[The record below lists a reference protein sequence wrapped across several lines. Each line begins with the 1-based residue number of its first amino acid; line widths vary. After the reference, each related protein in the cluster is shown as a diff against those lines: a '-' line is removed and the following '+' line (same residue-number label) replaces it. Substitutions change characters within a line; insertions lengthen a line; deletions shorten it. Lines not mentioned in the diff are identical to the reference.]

1 MAQPVVNAGP
11 NESAV
16 QRRRKSLVPWKR
28 GATILLVE
36 DDAELR
42 RLIARTLRRDGYQ
55 VVECEN
61 GDAALDW
68 LGDGVFDGYYERL
81 PELIVSDVRLP
92 YFDGFELLEVV
103 REGLTRVPVILITG
117 FPDRE
122 TSRQAAALGAA
133 RVLAKPFDL
142 GELRTAVRDVLRARS
157 DCAAG
162 SGHAAS

>member
-1 MAQPVVNAGP
+1 MAEALASGSPSEVAEQP
-11 NESAV
+11 
-16 QRRRKSLVPWKR
+16 RRKSLVPWKR

-55 VVECEN
+55 VVECAN
-61 GDAALDW
+61 GDAAFDW

-92 YFDGFELLEVV
+92 YFDGFEILEVV

-117 FPDRE
+117 FPDDELYR
-122 TSRQAAALGAA
+122 RAFALGA
-133 RVLAKPFDL
+133 RNVLAKPFDL
-142 GELRTAVRDVLRARS
+142 EDLRAAVWLALR
-157 DCAAG
+157 
-162 SGHAAS
+162 